1 MRDRRER
8 GDRKRNTCYVVFT
21 AYESKENLEKDEN
34 AVEFHL
40 HIRQLILKNR
50 IKKPASPDE
59 ADWFDFTVIIGAEKY
74 WVDERT
80 FRRLLSCQSH

>member
-8 GDRKRNTCYVVFT
+8 GDRKRNTGYVVFT
-21 AYESKENLEKDEN
+21 AYETKENLEKDEN
-34 AVEFHL
+34 GFEFHM
-40 HIRQLILKNR
+40 HVRQLILRNR
-50 IKKPASPDE
+50 IKKDAGPDE
-59 ADWFDFTVIIGAEKY
+59 ADWFDFCVIIGEKEY